1 MVNSSGHTNEGGSM
15 TPELVRARF

>member
-1 MVNSSGHTNEGGSM
+1 MVNSSGHTNEGGRM